1 MIHFILIRQQRWRK
15 LFRAEITG
23 IMTYTLLEQ
32 PTFTYRMVVSS
43 TENHALA
50 GILTK
55 AMYAMPQNLVEDL
68 AAQYTTYKAAEL
80 TFVDWIRLHPVVTV
94 LVLLIFGWPLTT
106 MAVIA
111 MRLSARKKAQKAA
124 REKAEELA
132 ELAEHVQAANKAKT
146 AFLSHMSH
154 DMRTPLNAIMGFT
167 GIAMKNNPSDEVK
180 NCLEKIDES
189 SEHLL
194 SLINDVLDLARVES
208 GKVKYNPVPADL
220 KSITDSALDITKGF
234 LTNRDISFKIQREEA
249 KILNVLVDP
258 VRLRD
263 VLVNILSNAVKFTPD
278 GGTITFEARCQ
289 EKGGDGYINMH
300 YRILDTGIGMSE
312 EFTKQAIQMIGE
324 NIGIDLML
332 LDINMPQMNGFEVLE
347 IMKRSQCI
355 AETPVIMISSEDAV
369 NTMRKAYELGI
380 TDYITRPFD
389 SVIVKKR
396 VQNTL
401 GLYMNQKHLINVVY
415 DQVYEKEENN
425 NIMIQ
430 IMSNILGSRNSES
443 REHILHIKTATEMM
457 LRQLVKVT
465 DAYPLTEADIAL
477 ITTAS
482 SLHDIGKIRIPEEI
496 LNKPG
501 RLTDEEFKIMKNHSE
516 LGAAIIKD
524 MDFPQDHPLVHTAW
538 EICRWHHE
546 RWDGKGYPDGLKGEE
561 IPISAQ
567 VVAIVDV
574 YDALTSE
581 RCYKKAFDHD
591 TAIQM
596 ILDGQCGQ
604 FNPILLKCLKELSIQ
619 LSKMLNKEMDDNKY
633 SHEIQ
638 RLSNEILSDKSLP
651 SQIYSQSLVKV
662 MQEKIDFFKSNSGM
676 NSIDY
681 NAVSGQLTILNG
693 NQQILCQRN
702 NPKIDLFKEFGVN
715 EEDAQYIRVLLHQT
729 SVQNKEIS
737 VQIKAT
743 VENNSQMYK
752 MKLHT
757 LWSPMKKDVCIGII
771 GYFDTVK

>member
-1 MIHFILIRQQRWRK
+1 MDKRQKILI
-15 LFRAEITG
+15 
-23 IMTYTLLEQ
+23 
-32 PTFTYRMVVSS
+32 
-43 TENHALA
+43 
-50 GILTK
+50 
-55 AMYAMPQNLVEDL
+55 
-68 AAQYTTYKAAEL
+68 
-80 TFVDWIRLHPVVTV
+80 VD
-94 LVLLIFGWPLTT
+94 
-106 MAVIA
+106 
-111 MRLSARKKAQKAA
+111 
-124 REKAEELA
+124 
-132 ELAEHVQAANKAKT
+132 
-146 AFLSHMSH
+146 
-154 DMRTPLNAIMGFT
+154 D
-167 GIAMKNNPSDEVK
+167 
-180 NCLEKIDES
+180 
-189 SEHLL
+189 SE
-194 SLINDVLDLARVES
+194 
-208 GKVKYNPVPADL
+208 
-220 KSITDSALDITKGF
+220 F
-234 LTNRDISFKIQREEA
+234 NRDMLKEILRETYNYLEA
-249 KILNVLVDP
+249 ENG
-258 VRLRD
+258 
-263 VLVNILSNAVKFTPD
+263 N
-278 GGTITFEARCQ
+278 
-289 EKGGDGYINMH
+289 
-300 YRILDTGIGMSE
+300 
-312 EFTKQAIQMIGE
+312 QAIQIMGE
-324 NIGIDLML
+324 NPGIDLML
-332 LDINMPQMNGFEVLE
+332 LDINMPQMNGFEVLKW
-347 IMKRSQCI
+347 MNQSRCI
-355 AETPVIMISSEDAV
+355 DETPVIMISSEDAV
-369 NTMRKAYELGI
+369 DTMRKAYELGI

-524 MDFPQDHPLVHTAW
+524 MDFPQDHRLVHTAW

-567 VVAIVDV
+567 VVSIVDV

-604 FNPILLKCLKELSIQ
+604 FNPILLMCLKELSLQ
-619 LSKMLNKEMDDNKY
+619 LSKMIDKEMDDTSY
-633 SHEIQ
+633 YHEVQ
-638 RLSNEILSDKSLP
+638 RLSNEILSDRSLP
-651 SQIYSQSLVKV
+651 NHNYSQNVVRV
-662 MQEKIDFFKSNSGM
+662 MKEKLDFFKSNSGM
-676 NSIDY
+676 NSIEY
-681 NAVSGQLTILNG
+681 NTISGQLTILNG
-693 NQQILCQRN
+693 KQQILCQRN
-702 NPKIDLFKEFGVN
+702 NPNFNLFKEFGVN
-715 EEDAQYIRVLLHQT
+715 EEDVHHIQALLHQT

-743 VENNSQMYK
+743 VENVRQMYK
-752 MKLHT
+752 LKLHT
-757 LWSPMKKDVCIGII
+757 LWSPLKKDGYIGVV
-771 GYFDTVK
+771 GYFNIVK